1 MSILSN
7 HHVETLAELNG
18 QTEEAQPRPAA
29 EEDWEEY
36 SRWSEQLEKQQDAQ
50 DAAATA
56 AKPARKQRRM
66 KQRMFSITF
75 TIDGMAYKVSPLVID
90 PGVGKKA
97 FRFSKQGGDG
107 EIYDLHADA
116 FGLHCQCIGFE
127 AHGHCKHMETIQA
140 AGKLFDLR

>member
-7 HHVETLAELNG
+7 HYPEVLAELNG
-18 QTEEAQPRPAA
+18 QAEAPTPRPAA

-36 SRWSEQLEKQQDAQ
+36 SRWSEALEKQQ
-50 DAAATA
+50 AAAEA
-56 AKPARKQRRM
+56 ATARKQRQRRK
-66 KQRMFSITF
+66 KQRTFAITF
-75 TIDGMAYKVSPLVID
+75 TIDGTAYRVSPLAID

-107 EIYDLHADA
+107 AVYDLHADA